1 MFLNYIK
8 SFIAKKIIING
19 LRDVM
24 VTGSTEIIEK
34 VGIIIDESYFKDRE
48 SLVNELIKNDVLESN
63 IQILVYKDRIKR
75 KEVFDYSVFSIK
87 NLTWIGTF
95 NKREVNDFIATKFD
109 LLINY
114 YDVEKVPLLLAS
126 HQSKANFKVGF
137 SSIDRRLNHITI
149 TTNAENH
156 IVFVE
161 ELFKYLIILNKF

>member
-87 NLTWIGTF
+87 NLTCDI
-95 NKREVNDFIATKFD
+95 D
-109 LLINY
+109 L
-114 YDVEKVPLLLAS
+114 KV
-126 HQSKANFKVGF
+126 F
-137 SSIDRRLNHITI
+137 T
-149 TTNAENH
+149 
-156 IVFVE
+156 
-161 ELFKYLIILNKF
+161 